1 MKTAQPMKPAKIA
14 VLVALVALTV
24 ACGYSAKTTPPVA
37 GMKPAI
43 SQLAPNST
51 NAGAAFILT
60 VDGSNFASKAVVNFN
75 GAVQITTF
83 ISASQLTASV
93 AATAVATAGTAA
105 VTVTNPGTTGTGM
118 YGSGGTMAETSSPMN
133 FTVN

>member
-1 MKTAQPMKPAKIA
+1 MKTAQPMKPAKIT
-14 VLVALVALTV
+14 VLVALIALSV

-37 GMKPAI
+37 GMMPAI
-43 SQLAPNST
+43 SQLAPNSA

-75 GAVQITTF
+75 GAAQITTF

-118 YGSGGTMAETSSPMN
+118 YGSGGTMAATSSPMN